1 MKVIPRYSPEQLE
14 QLAADLHHRTVEID
28 SECKLA
34 FADARVPLPSAD
46 ELVEGARHADE

>member
-1 MKVIPRYSPEQLE
+1 MKVIPRYSREQLE
-14 QLAADLHHRTVEID
+14 QFAADLHRRAVEID
-28 SECKLA
+28 SACKLS